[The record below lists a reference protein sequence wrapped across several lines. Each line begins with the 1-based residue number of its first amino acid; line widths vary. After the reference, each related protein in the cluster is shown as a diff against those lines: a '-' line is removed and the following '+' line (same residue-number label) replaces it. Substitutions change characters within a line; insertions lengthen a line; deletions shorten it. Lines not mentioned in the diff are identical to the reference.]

1 MKNQMQMIRNCGLVL
16 VTASCLLTGC
26 SNAGK
31 AGIKAMENEDY
42 KEAVTQFT
50 QAANTAE
57 SKGKKDA
64 AAEAYRGLGM
74 AYYELKEYDKVLDSM
89 QKALDNGAQR
99 TAELYNI
106 MGISAMQQEDYESA
120 LTYFQ
125 EGVSYAE
132 STNAV
137 NASKAKKD
145 VDYSKLIQ
153 EMRYNQIVCYEK
165 EEDWVDAKTAAN
177 DYIAD
182 YPDDK
187 DIEKEVE
194 FLETR

>member
-1 MKNQMQMIRNCGLVL
+1 MKNKIQFIRNCGLAL

-26 SNAGK
+26 SNASK
-31 AGIKAMENEDY
+31 AGIKAMEREDY

-50 QAANTAE
+50 EAVNTAE
-57 SKGKKDA
+57 SKGKKEN

-74 AYYELKEYDKVLDSM
+74 AYYELKEYDKVLESM

-106 MGISAMQQEDYESA
+106 MGISAMQQQDYESA
-120 LTYFQ
+120 LNYFQ

-132 STNAV
+132 STDAV
-137 NASKAKKD
+137 NASKSKKD
-145 VDYSKLIQ
+145 VDYSKLIR

-165 EEDWVDAKTAAN
+165 EENWEDAKTAAN